1 MFASKRKTELSLTE
15 DEASAIIHAAYR
27 QFFEAVPSTDIPC
40 IVLRNAVFRLPRGE
54 HSLKSV
60 ELYEEFLV
68 GALLGAKTI
77 LEKNRNLPGNTLP
90 NLKP

>member
-1 MFASKRKTELSLTE
+1 MFASKRKMEHTLSE
-15 DEASAIIHAAYR
+15 DEAGAIVHTAYR
-27 QFFEAVPSTDIPC
+27 QFLEAVPSTDTL
-40 IVLRNAVFRLPRGE
+40 LRFAKCGLSTFTREHRLR
-54 HSLKSV
+54 SV
-60 ELYEEFLV
+60 ELYEEYLV